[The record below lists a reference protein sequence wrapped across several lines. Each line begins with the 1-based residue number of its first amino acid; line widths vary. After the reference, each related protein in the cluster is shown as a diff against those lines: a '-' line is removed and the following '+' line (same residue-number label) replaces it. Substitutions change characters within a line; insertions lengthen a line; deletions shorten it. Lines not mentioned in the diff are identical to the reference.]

1 MSSTLSHTIVEECKN
16 MVLKHVLD
24 DINRE
29 NLVSL
34 ILFGS
39 IARDEPRFRY
49 HDEKLFLD
57 SDIDLLVV
65 VKSSAIRRSMILLRG
80 LSEKIT
86 SELRENK
93 LMLSEIELAI
103 TTEEKLLNA
112 PPSTYYMHLK
122 RCGKVIFGKDLV
134 SSMPNY
140 RNSQIPYNQLLRYL
154 FENMT
159 KTLKTFLNSDFS
171 KQKTHSESDSY
182 RSLLNSVEKL
192 TAIMIRVV
200 LMKEDV
206 YPNPWIGPSDFI
218 NLKTKEKVHRSEYSR
233 ILDNLL
239 NSYGELLAARDQ
251 YEEENLSLDDVKKYW
266 ARVVD
271 QFNLTLGVLLPSSL
285 NDILLTSST
294 ANIMLTK
301 SSLSGDKSEASAI
314 RRIVGNNYIYLSL
327 YRLFISSP
335 SILESVSN
343 RENEQERYRRQFNSK
358 KSRLQ
363 VIKRLLNFW
372 RLSYCIFIGL
382 DRSKLLFLE
391 I

>member
-1 MSSTLSHTIVEECKN
+1 MSSTLSHAIVEESKN
-16 MVLKHVLD
+16 MVLKHVLEYLS
-24 DINRE
+24 RE

-34 ILFGS
+34 ILYGS
-39 IARDEPRFRY
+39 IARDEPRFKY
-49 HDEKLFLD
+49 HDEKLFLV
-57 SDIDLLVV
+57 SDIDLLIV
-65 VKSSAIRRSMILLRG
+65 VKRSAIRRSIILLRG

-86 SELRENK
+86 TELRESK
-93 LMLSEIELAI
+93 LMLSEIEIAI

-112 PPSTYYMHLK
+112 PPSAHYMHLK

-134 SSMPNY
+134 RSMPDY
-140 RNSQIPYNQLLRYL
+140 RNSQIPNNQLLRYL
-154 FENMT
+154 FLNMI
-159 KTLKTFLNSDFS
+159 KTLEYFVNADYS
-171 KQKTHSESDSY
+171 KQKTHSSCYSY
-182 RSLLNSVEKL
+182 GNLLKSVEKL

-218 NLKTKEKVHRSEYSR
+218 NLKTKEKVHRSEYSL

-239 NSYGELLAARDQ
+239 NSYGELMAARDQ
-251 YEEENLSLDDVKKYW
+251 YGEENPSLESVKKYW

-271 QFNLTLGVLLPSSL
+271 QFNLTLGVLLPFGL
-285 NDILLTSST
+285 NDIPLTSRSTNILLTK
-294 ANIMLTK
+294 N
-301 SSLSGDKSEASAI
+301 SLSGDKSAASAI
-314 RRIVGNNYIYLSL
+314 RRIVGNNYIYFSL

-335 SILESVSN
+335 SILESVPN
-343 RENEQERYRRQFNSK
+343 KENEQERYRREFNSK

-363 VIKRLLNFW
+363 VINRLLNFW

-382 DRSKLLFLE
+382 ERSKLLFLE